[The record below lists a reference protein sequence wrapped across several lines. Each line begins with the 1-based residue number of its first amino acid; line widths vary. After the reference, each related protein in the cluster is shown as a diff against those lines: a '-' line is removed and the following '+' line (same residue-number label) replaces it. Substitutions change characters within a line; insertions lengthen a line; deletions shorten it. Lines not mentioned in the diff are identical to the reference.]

1 MKNIPEYMLYLEN
14 GDYHGLEKVY
24 FSDGSDEVLYVV
36 YEIIKN
42 RLEECGVILKHIK
55 AQLKGP
61 SKVSLL

>member
-1 MKNIPEYMLYLEN
+1 MLYLEN

-42 RLEECGVILKHIK
+42 RLEECGVKVI
-55 AQLKGP
+55 
-61 SKVSLL
+61 SKIGENLYHCYPLFHAV

>member
-42 RLEECGVILKHIK
+42 K
-55 AQLKGP
+55 AKSYSKYYCRLKG
-61 SKVSLL
+61 K

>member
-1 MKNIPEYMLYLEN
+1 MLYLEK

-42 RLEECGVILKHIK
+42 RLEKY
-55 AQLKGP
+55 A
-61 SKVSLL
+61 